1 MFPLYIQ
8 CILKLLYLKLFR
20 LGNICILLSLQVEQI
35 VQVGN
40 LYKLMILYLKID
52 LAYILNIKY
61 NLHKNKYQV
70 DIEYI

>member
-1 MFPLYIQ
+1 MFLLYIQ

>member
-35 VQVGN
+35 VQEGN
-40 LYKLMILYLKID
+40 LYKLMTLYLKID

>member
-40 LYKLMILYLKID
+40 LYKLMTLYLKID